1 MRGNSHRLR
10 RRKTELMPLLSSF
23 AITRLYLEVA
33 SSLFSGIICLYLFLL
48 YQEATP
54 TVRIFRKFSVTIF
67 AENLV
72 DLLCG
77 YLNGMVTYENT
88 LVVPAPLILFVNL
101 VDVVGGCLC
110 SYYFLQY
117 ACVHA
122 GQKMGRFPAL
132 LSRLVVLLNGSLM
145 IVNFF
150 NGCVLS
156 IPEGTTALVHGPLY
170 LAGIFL
176 PSMILLVWG
185 IVLLLRHFRRYTG
198 SQRLLLIITGGIVTV
213 LILLQALF
221 VNVYLVLFAVT
232 VGNLGL
238 LFTLETPD
246 YMALKKALSRLQKT
260 QNTLRSARKRAEDA
274 SVAKSE
280 FIISAADQFR
290 GPISAILGF
299 SRLIA
304 SGTGEE
310 KTRGYAEKVQEAGQ
324 RLQKVFESIVYYTA
338 SDYREEAAYEKP
350 KVASIEDQELFS
362 DYMEEWKAWER
373 AKSQVGEE
381 TEEEEKDTRA
391 QRQRDIIAF
400 AQANAPVEAMPLFRQ
415 PVTILAV
422 DDNNMNLFLISNR
435 LRRFGAQTDLAN
447 SAETALSMAES
458 KPYDLILLDRL
469 LPTMD
474 GSELVR
480 ILRERKLCEGTPVI
494 LMSAGSE
501 ETREEL
507 QREGFAGSLP
517 KPFTLH
523 QLRDLLIQVL
533 PESVNQDLPEVQEV
547 LSGGGNAPKEE
558 STAGQAPE
566 ENTPEEKE
574 PAIPVSFRPALCLCG
589 MALILV
595 CLLLVTHL
603 IRGNLRVLPMAVGSA
618 GYLLLDLLY
627 GRLSGASAK
636 ISRLL
641 PLPLL
646 LLCILA
652 GTFGARD
659 SVAFIF
665 FPVLLFTPLLLQ
677 RTNPAWNCWV
687 LVLSSALFLLLDYT
701 EKASDLF
708 QKDLIHTMSA
718 MILALVFSL
727 VLQQQR
733 ARENDLVSRY
743 RELSE
748 YDRLTHTKNDDRMRE
763 DLKSLF
769 GQKVT
774 FLYTSIDRF
783 RLICDTCGTEEAN
796 DLLAFFAATLQKTF
810 GEEHCYRYYGAVFLV
825 IQQDLSLEEL
835 RKKCSVFSRAVSRYE
850 IAHRRLHPTCSGSYD
865 RILLTGEEDLQSL
878 SHRLGMKLYEIQTLG
893 NKRFEQAD
901 RSPFSEGD

>member
-1 MRGNSHRLR
+1 M
-10 RRKTELMPLLSSF
+10 LLFSSY
-23 AITRLYLEVA
+23 AITRLFFEVS

-48 YQEATP
+48 YQETTP

-67 AENLV
+67 AENLI
-72 DLLCG
+72 DLFCG
-77 YLNGMVTYENT
+77 YLNGMVTYEKI

-101 VDVVGGCLC
+101 VDVIGGCLC
-110 SYYFLQY
+110 SYFFLQY

-122 GQKMGRFPAL
+122 GRKAGRLSML
-132 LSRLVVLLNGSLM
+132 LSRLVVLLNGVLM
-145 IVNFF
+145 VVNFF

-156 IPEGTTALVHGPLY
+156 IPKGTTALVHGPLY
-170 LAGIFL
+170 LTGIFL

-185 IVLLLRHFRRYTG
+185 ILLLLRHFRRYTV
-198 SQRLLLIITGGIVTV
+198 SQRLLLVITGGIVTV

-221 VNVYLVLFAVT
+221 LDVYLVLLAVT
-232 VGNLGL
+232 VGDLGL

-260 QNTLRSARKRAEDA
+260 QKTLRSARKRAEDA

-304 SGTGEE
+304 SGTGDE

-324 RLQKVFESIVYYTA
+324 RLRKVFESIVYYTA
-338 SDYREEAAYEKP
+338 SDYREEEAYEKP

-381 TEEEEKDTRA
+381 PEEEEKDAKT

-400 AQANAPVEAMPLFRQ
+400 AQANAPVEVMPLFSQ
-415 PVTILAV
+415 PVSVLAV

-435 LRRFGAQTDLAN
+435 LRRFGAQTDIAN

-458 KPYDLILLDRL
+458 KAYDLILLDGL
-469 LPTMD
+469 LPSMD
-474 GSELVR
+474 GAELVR

-501 ETREEL
+501 ETGEEL
-507 QREGFAGSLP
+507 QRDGFAGSLP
-517 KPFTLH
+517 KPFTLR

-533 PESVNQDLPEVQEV
+533 PGSVNQDLPEVQEV
-547 LSGGGNAPKEE
+547 LSGKGNASKEE
-558 STAGQAPE
+558 DTAGQVQE

-574 PAIPVSFRPALCLCG
+574 PVIPASLRPALCLCG
-589 MALILV
+589 LVLILAY
-595 CLLLVTHL
+595 LLLITLLV
-603 IRGNLRVLPMAVGSA
+603 RGNLRVLPMAVGCA
-618 GYLLLDLLY
+618 GYLVLDLLY
-627 GRLSGASAK
+627 GRLIGASFK
-636 ISRLL
+636 ISTLL

-677 RTNPAWNCWV
+677 RASPAWNRWV
-687 LVLSSALFLLLDYT
+687 LLLSSALFLYLDDT
-701 EKASDLF
+701 VKTWDLF
-708 QKDLIHTMSA
+708 YRDLIHAVSA
-718 MILALVFSL
+718 LILALVFSL

-733 ARENDLVSRY
+733 AREEDLASRY

-748 YDRLTHTKNDDRMRE
+748 YDRMTHTKNYDRMRE

-769 GQKVT
+769 GQKIT

-783 RLICDTCGTEEAN
+783 RLICDTCGTDEAN
-796 DLLAFFAATLQKTF
+796 DLLAFFAATLKKIF

-835 RKKCSVFSRAVSRYE
+835 RRKCSEFEKAVSRYE

-865 RILLTGEEDLQSL
+865 RILFTGEEDLQSL

-893 NKRFEQAD
+893 SKRFEQAD
-901 RSPFSEGD
+901 QSPFSEGD